1 MSGLFLPVSLGVMS
15 RPKRLESVSY
25 IGLAQYF
32 LTFCVRGR
40 RRVFTDGDLV
50 AQTLEHFRQTATLE
64 QFAILAYCVMPD
76 HVHLLVEAVVERAD
90 LRRFAAGA
98 KQRPGAAY
106 ALRHGGRL
114 CQEGYYDRV
123 LRRSEDARSV
133 ARYLLAIPLRAG
145 LVEFP
150 REYPCLGS
158 DTWSLDELLHSVM

>member
-98 KQRPGAAY
+98 KQR
-106 ALRHGGRL
+106 
-114 CQEGYYDRV
+114 
-123 LRRSEDARSV
+123 S
-133 ARYLLAIPLRAG
+133 G

-150 REYPCLGS
+150 RQYPYLGS
-158 DTWSLDELLHSVM
+158 DTWSLDELLDSVI